1 MIKFYLYIIIIDI
14 DIIVIL
20 AKENMD
26 DILNAFYS
34 DIKDDIKETPKDNK
48 KNIFSVEPII
58 DSNPLESTE
67 KGLYSIFL
75 IILIFF
81 FLFIIN
87 NK

>member
-81 FLFIIN
+81 FIYY
-87 NK
+87 

>member
-1 MIKFYLYIIIIDI
+1 LIKFYLYIIIIDI

>member
-1 MIKFYLYIIIIDI
+1 LIKFYLYIIIIDI

-81 FLFIIN
+81 FIYY
-87 NK
+87 